1 MVFIPAF
8 HKLLT
13 ELLTGAYLRTG
24 AVFLFLATATAIAQH
39 NGPVSPS
46 CGPNQQEGDA
56 NTNGC
61 AEQPARPQA
70 VPAAP
75 GTAVPQSVPATP
87 LPGANNSVS
96 SSASR
101 TPAAPPSESSTQKDS
116 NARQKPDVTIR
127 SMFLNVPRD
136 QFAIWTSPFHAQ
148 LSDLRWLVPL
158 GLTTGVLIGSDQHS
172 LAREKVTT
180 ANINRSNQLA
190 NFGIAGMFAVPAF
203 AWAVGETTGNRREQE
218 TGLLTGEA
226 VLDSLVVDE
235 GLKVLTSRNRPMLN
249 DGKGDFFNGI
259 TKTSL
264 NSSFPSNHAILSWTI
279 ASVIAHE
286 YPGPLTQVLVY
297 GGASAISIARVTGRQ
312 HFPGDVVAGA
322 AMGWLIGRQVYRSRT
337 TFNDNELYGNFV
349 RDSEGKV
356 VSQASTYVPLD
367 SWIYPELK
375 RLASLG
381 YIRTQFTGLQPWTKK
396 ECLRQL
402 DEADDQAQD
411 LPPESSI
418 RRSINT
424 LRTELS
430 IGDGYDSSAQIE
442 SVYSRYTNISGKPL
456 TDSYH
461 FGQTLW
467 NDFGRPYDQGG
478 NLVTGAT
485 ASAVSGRFFFYV
497 RGEYEHAPGRA
508 ANTPAVQD
516 LIFQTLDMNVPQPLT
531 AVPAPTPVATTDRFY
546 PLDIYAGV
554 QLGGYAL
561 TFGKQSLWL
570 GPGESAPLLLSDNA
584 DPMYMLRLTNTSP
597 TYLPWIFRKLGPLET
612 EFMASKLSGHK
623 FPARPF
629 FNLQKFSFHP
639 TDNLEF
645 GFTRASL
652 WGGVG
657 HPFTLH
663 ALERNLLALG
673 DTPGAGFFNR
683 NDIGDRKSGFDF
695 SYKLPGL
702 RKWLSVYSDLYSD
715 DDPSPLANPRR
726 SAVSPGLYL
735 SHVPKISKL
744 DFRFE
749 TTSTQSLTST
759 DQGGFFLYWNFRYHD
774 SNLNKGFLFGNSTG
788 RDARA
793 YQGWSTYHFSPG
805 TTLQFSYRQQKTG
818 NAFLPGGGTQT
829 DGICRFDW
837 RVNPKWSVGTF
848 VQYERWLIPS
858 LGLPAQNDIS
868 ANLQITYYPHWLI
881 HGKQE

>member
-1 MVFIPAF
+1 MGFILAF
-8 HKLLT
+8 YKNLF
-13 ELLTGAYLRTG
+13 TGTCLRKS
-24 AVFLFLATATAIAQH
+24 AAFFCIAAATAIAQH

-46 CGPNQQEGDA
+46 CGPNQQDGDV
-56 NTNGC
+56 NTNTC
-61 AEQPARPQA
+61 RDQTAP
-70 VPAAP
+70 PAAP
-75 GTAVPQSVPATP
+75 VTTAPQSAPAVAP
-87 LPGANNSVS
+87 ADNRSVS
-96 SSASR
+96 PSASQ
-101 TPAAPPSESSTQKDS
+101 TPAAQPAKADTQGHSD
-116 NARQKPDVTIR
+116 AAQRPDVTIR
-127 SMFLNVPRD
+127 STVLNLPKD
-136 QFAIWTSPFHAQ
+136 QFAIWTSPFRAQ
-148 LSDLRWLVPL
+148 VSDLKWLVPL

-172 LAREKVTT
+172 LAREKVTA

-190 NFGIAGMFAVPAF
+190 NFGLAGMFAVPAF
-203 AWAVGETTGNRREQE
+203 AWAVGETTGDRRKQE
-218 TGLLTGEA
+218 TGLLAGEA

-249 DGKGDFFNGI
+249 NGKGDFFNGI

-279 ASVIAHE
+279 ASVLAHE
-286 YPGPLTQVLVY
+286 YPGPLTQILAY
-297 GGASAISIARVTGRQ
+297 GGATAISIARVTGRQ

-322 AMGWLIGRQVYRSRT
+322 AMGWLVGRQVYRSHT
-337 TFNDNELYGNFV
+337 AFNDDELYGNFV
-349 RDSEGKV
+349 RDSEGKI

-367 SWIYPELK
+367 SWVYPELK

-402 DEADDQAQD
+402 EEAGDLSQD
-411 LPPESSI
+411 LPPESDI
-418 RRSINT
+418 RRTIDT

-456 TDSYH
+456 RDSYH

-478 NLVTGAT
+478 NLITGAT
-485 ASAVSGRFFFYV
+485 ASGVSGRFFFYV

-508 ANTPAVQD
+508 ANTQAVQN
-516 LIFQTLDMNVPQPLT
+516 LIFENLDSNVPIPLAT
-531 AVPAPTPVATTDRFY
+531 VPTPTPVATTDRFY
-546 PLDIYAGV
+546 HLDIYAGV

-584 DPMYMLRLTNTSP
+584 DPMYMLRLTHTSP

-612 EFMASKLSGHK
+612 EFLAGKLSGHK

-652 WGGVG
+652 WGGFG

-702 RKWLSVYSDLYSD
+702 RKWLSIYSDSYSD
-715 DDPSPLANPRR
+715 DDPSPIANPRR
-726 SAVSPGLYL
+726 AAVSPGLHL
-735 SHVPKISKL
+735 SQFPGVSKL

-749 TTSTQSLTST
+749 TTSTQSLTPT
-759 DQGGFFLYWNFRYHD
+759 DRGGFFLYWNFRYHD
-774 SNLNKGFLFGNSTG
+774 SNLNKGFLYGNSVG
-788 RDARA
+788 RDGRA

-805 TTLQFSYRQQKTG
+805 TTLQFSYRQVKTG
-818 NAFLPGGGTQT
+818 NGFLPGGGTQT

-837 RVNPKWSVGTF
+837 RVNPKWSVGSF

-858 LGLPAQNDIS
+858 LNLSAQKDIS